1 MGVML
6 SQMQRL
12 SFNIEGRYATD
23 EELRFIP
30 EYLKTYELRLQ
41 TYQKLQEIEQ
51 LVIQQVQ
58 AKMLAQDPNSLRS
71 GTTDVSAKCKRDTTV
86 VWRYSV
92 AALLMDDP
100 DTLRERFLLWLQT
113 IMRAISHQNLCHATY
128 TIMQDVVKQ
137 HLTPQQFSLF
147 LPILEMNRRLL
158 GNG

>member
-1 MGVML
+1 MGIML

-12 SFNIEGRYATD
+12 SFNVEGRYATD

-51 LVIQQVQ
+51 LVIQQVVE
-58 AKMLAQDPNSLRS
+58 KILAQNPTLLSS
-71 GTTDVSAKCKRDTTV
+71 GTTDISAKCKRDTTT

-113 IMRAISHQNLCHATY
+113 IMRAISHQKLCYATY

-137 HLTPQQFSLF
+137 HLTTQQCSLF
-147 LPILEMNRRLL
+147 LPILDLNRRLL
-158 GNG
+158 GNN

>member
-1 MGVML
+1 ML

-12 SFNIEGRYATD
+12 SFNVEGRYATD

-51 LVIQQVQ
+51 LVIQQVLE
-58 AKMLAQDPNSLRS
+58 KVLAQGSNATRS
-71 GTTDVSAKCKRDTTV
+71 GTTDIFAKCKRDTTI

-100 DTLRERFLLWLQT
+100 DTLRERCLLWFQT
-113 IMRAISHQNLCHATY
+113 IIRAINHQKLCHSTY
-128 TIMQDVVKQ
+128 IAMQDVIKQ
-137 HLTPQQFSLF
+137 HLTPQQSSLF
-147 LPILEMNRRLL
+147 LPILDLNRRLL
-158 GNG
+158 GND